1 MKLIYAL
8 LILLCTATQSV
19 SAQILNLG
27 DEVVVEKIKHSDKQ
41 FKLIYIFCNY
51 CQISI
56 ERYPKVVQTAQ
67 NNKNIEAF
75 FICAQDSSDI
85 VLYTDTCKM
94 KAPMYLIN
102 QDRKRKMIS
111 FYNPI
116 EATCKYLKKR
126 LGIDTAKMG
135 ASDFCILDKDGKII
149 IQTDWETDN
158 NEYFRLLDECLNR
171 L

>member
-116 EATCKYLKKR
+116 KATCKYLKKKTWNRHCKNGSIWLLYTWQGRENNHPNR
-126 LGIDTAKMG
+126 LG
-135 ASDFCILDKDGKII
+135 
-149 IQTDWETDN
+149 
-158 NEYFRLLDECLNR
+158 NR
-171 L
+171 Q

>member
-67 NNKNIEAF
+67 NKTVPT
-75 FICAQDSSDI
+75 SSSI
-85 VLYTDTCKM
+85 
-94 KAPMYLIN
+94 
-102 QDRKRKMIS
+102 
-111 FYNPI
+111 PI
-116 EATCKYLKKR
+116 P
-126 LGIDTAKMG
+126 AK
-135 ASDFCILDKDGKII
+135 
-149 IQTDWETDN
+149 
-158 NEYFRLLDECLNR
+158 
-171 L
+171 